1 MIANEETGELRS
13 DAGVTYT
20 DWYDMRLAET
30 YLLRAEACLMKGDL
44 SAAAVDINVVRKR
57 AGASLITA
65 SDVTIDF
72 ILDERLRELGIE
84 EKRRLTLS
92 RMGKLYE
99 RTVKYNVYN
108 APNIHEHHQLYPIP
122 QSEIDANVGAVLEQN
137 PGYN

>member
-1 MIANEETGELRS
+1 M
-13 DAGVTYT
+13 
-20 DWYDMRLAET
+20 
-30 YLLRAEACLMKGDL
+30 
-44 SAAAVDINVVRKR
+44 
-57 AGASLITA
+57 ITA

-108 APNIHEHHQLYPIP
+108 APNIREHHQLYPIP